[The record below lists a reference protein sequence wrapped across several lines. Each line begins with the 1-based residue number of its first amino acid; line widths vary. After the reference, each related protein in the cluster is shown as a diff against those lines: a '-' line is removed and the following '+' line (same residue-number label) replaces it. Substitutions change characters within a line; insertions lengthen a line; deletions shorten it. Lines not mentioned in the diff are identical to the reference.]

1 MKRFLFLLTTSL
13 VLISCGNNSK
23 NEEEKSDNSKGKEIK
38 ADDQIEYAI
47 ECLDEMLEAAEQCN
61 EAAFK
66 DAAERYKRVM
76 GELDRWFEENE
87 YRIYSS
93 DFYFLFQIYV
103 LDSTSEPE
111 PYSPSVDDWEQMELE
126 PIERTDSI
134 SCTVQQEEK
143 PKMEQKKVKATVVQD
158 AIKIISSEAEEMTAP
173 ELIFTNNTSEFEDI
187 EFEIEEEEE
196 WEPAEDDV
204 FTILEDPATFKGG
217 GLPEFRKWVMEHLR
231 YPQIAQENG
240 IQGNVVV
247 EFVINESGAV
257 DRIKVLQSPDQS
269 LSDAAIAAIQKS
281 PKWKPGKQRGK
292 AVKQKFVLP
301 VAFKIE
307 GYTPQDYESK
317 SDGPKNYEFYEN
329 EMYK

>member
-38 ADDQIEYAI
+38 ADNQIEYVI
-47 ECLDEMLEAAEQCN
+47 ECLDEMLEAAEQCD

-76 GELDRWFEENE
+76 GELHRWFEENE
-87 YRIYSS
+87 YRINSS
-93 DFYFLFQIYV
+93 DFYFLYQLYA
-103 LDSTSEPE
+103 LDSTSEPEPE

-126 PIERTDSI
+126 QIERTD
-134 SCTVQQEEK
+134 QQEEE
-143 PKMEQKKVKATVVQD
+143 PKMENKKVQTAVVQD
-158 AIKIISSEAEEMTAP
+158 AIKIMPSEAKEMTAP
-173 ELIFTNNTSEFEDI
+173 ELIFTDNTSEFDDF

-196 WEPAEDDV
+196 WEPAEDDA

-231 YPQIAQENG
+231 YPQIALENG
-240 IQGNVVV
+240 IQGNVVI

-269 LSDAAIAAIQKS
+269 LADAAIATLKKS

-292 AVKQKFVLP
+292 AVK
-301 VAFKIE
+301 
-307 GYTPQDYESK
+307 
-317 SDGPKNYEFYEN
+317 
-329 EMYK
+329 

>member
-38 ADDQIEYAI
+38 ADDQIEYVI
-47 ECLDEMLEAAEQCN
+47 ECLDEMLEAAEQCD

-93 DFYFLFQIYV
+93 DFYFLYQLYA
-103 LDSTSEPE
+103 LDSTSEPEPE

-126 PIERTDSI
+126 LIERTD
-134 SCTVQQEEK
+134 QQEEE

-158 AIKIISSEAEEMTAP
+158 AIKIMPSEAKEMTAP
-173 ELIFTNNTSEFEDI
+173 ELIFTDNTSEFEDL

-196 WEPAEDDV
+196 WELAEDDV

-217 GLPEFRKWVMEHLR
+217 SLGEFRKWVMDHLR

-240 IQGNVVV
+240 IQGNVVI
-247 EFVINESGAV
+247 EFVV
-257 DRIKVLQSPDQS
+257 DENGDVDCTRVLQSPDQS
-269 LSDAAIAAIQKS
+269 LTDAAIAAIQKS

-307 GYTPQDYESK
+307 SCTPQDYESK